1 MQYMVNLGNRIKLR
15 RKELKITQV
24 TLVELSGI
32 SLNTLSRIE
41 GGKANPTIEMLSKI
55 ADILGL
61 ELKLEV
67 KNA

>member
-1 MQYMVNLGNRIKLR
+1 MQYMVNLGNKIKSR
-15 RKELKITQV
+15 RKELKITQA
-24 TLVELSGI
+24 TLAEISGI

-41 GGKANPTIEMLSKI
+41 VGKANPTIEILSKI

>member
-15 RKELKITQV
+15 RKELKITQA
-24 TLVELSGI
+24 TLAELSGI

-41 GGKANPTIEMLSKI
+41 VGKANPTIEMLSKI